1 MSASSTSRP
10 QQGFTL
16 IELMVV
22 VAIVGILAAI
32 AYPSYT
38 SYVARGRRSDAQKAL
53 LDALQ
58 YMQRYY
64 VANNSYLDPSSGNPP
79 TLPSTLATV
88 STGSGNAVYNLTV
101 SQASQTGFTLIAKR
115 DGAGLM
121 SKDDCGD
128 FVLNSNGSRDL
139 QNNNWNVAACWR

>member
-1 MSASSTSRP
+1 MSASTSRA

-32 AYPSYT
+32 AYPSYS
-38 SYVARGRRSDAQKAL
+38 SYVARGRRADAQKAL
-53 LDALQ
+53 LEALQ

-64 VANNSYLDPSSGNPP
+64 VANNSYLDPNSGKPP

-101 SQASQTGFTLIAKR
+101 SKASQTGFELVATR
-115 DGAGLM
+115 DSAGLM
-121 SKDDCGD
+121 SNDDCGD
-128 FVLNSNGSRDL
+128 FVLESSGSRDL
-139 QNNNWNVAACWR
+139 KNNNWNVAACWR